1 MDGQGDITRLLE
13 RMGDGDSEALN
24 ELTPMVYAQLHR
36 MASKHFRGDRGHG
49 TLQPTA
55 IVNEAYIQLVG
66 SSVDWASRKHFYAL
80 ASKMMRNVVINHVN
94 ARRTAKRGGDAPQV
108 TFQEGLIA
116 GEARGEDVLDLD
128 EAMQALA
135 EVDAE
140 QVEFLE
146 LFYFGGLTY
155 DQIGEIKDVSP
166 ATVKRKLRFARAWI
180 NRFLEES
187 AEE

>member
-1 MDGQGDITRLLE
+1 MNDSGNITVLLE
-13 RMGDGDSEALN
+13 RMSDGDKAALD
-24 ELTPMVYAQLHR
+24 ELTPMVYAELHR
-36 MASKHFRGDRGHG
+36 MASKHFRGDRGRG

-66 SSVDWASRKHFYAL
+66 ASVDWDSRKHFFAL
-80 ASKMMRNVVINHVN
+80 ASRMMRRIIINHVN
-94 ARRTAKRGGDAPQV
+94 ARRAAKRGGDALQV

-116 GEARGEDVLDLD
+116 EEARGEDLLELD

-135 EVDAE
+135 EVDDG
-140 QVEFLE
+140 QVEILE

-155 DQIGEIKDVSP
+155 EQIADLKGVSP

-187 AEE
+187 GKT